1 MTSAKKGRGRKPV
14 HKDGLFDDLQDFT
27 KGEISEKISSI
38 KAAIEAGEKE
48 IQRMQQ
54 ERESEIALVQSLRTI
69 QETTRGNSK
78 ERNELLNEFRK
89 IREKAQKTK
98 AERDQINQNVPPPLE
113 IIEQRLSETHRRLAT
128 IPNDL
133 SKMPNR
139 DHEVKLFSFFFELK
153 AMYSKKVRGNEL
165 HQQYIDL
172 LRNQD
177 EKLKQLDK
185 LRDERKVIAEE
196 AREEDPGQKANP
208 KEIRKLNDRIA
219 EMLDAIKLQ
228 RSELKKMRRERGRL
242 EAFSRMQNK
251 SDKRSKRS
259 IGIRL
264 EDVKSRAS
272 SGENLTMEDLGALLN
287 SGGLQ
292 SLNEQSKEQEKQKA
306 EAVKKPKRRQV
317 GAARGRRRTLNTDE
331 RERRQR

>member
-1 MTSAKKGRGRKPV
+1 MTSAKKGRSRKPV

-89 IREKAQKTK
+89 IREKAQKTR

-196 AREEDPGQKANP
+196 ARQEDPGQKANP

-242 EAFSRMQNK
+242 EAFSRMQKK
-251 SDKRSKRS
+251 SDKRSKRA
-259 IGIRL
+259 IGIRI

-272 SGENLTMEDLGALLN
+272 SGGNLTMEDLGALLN

-292 SLNEQSKEQEKQKA
+292 SLNEQSKEQGKQNA
-306 EAVKKPKRRQV
+306 EAAKKPKRRQV

>member
-1 MTSAKKGRGRKPV
+1 MTSMKKGRGRKPV
-14 HKDGLFDDLQDFT
+14 HKDGLFDDLQDFS

-38 KAAIEAGEKE
+38 KAGIEAGEKE
-48 IQRMQQ
+48 MQRMQQ

-78 ERNELLNEFRK
+78 ERNELLTEFRK
-89 IREKAQKTK
+89 IRDKAQKTK

-165 HQQYIDL
+165 HQEYIDL

-196 AREEDPGQKANP
+196 AREEAPGQKANP

-228 RSELKKMRRERGRL
+228 RSELKKMSRERGRL

-251 SDKRSKRS
+251 SDQRSKRS
-259 IGIRL
+259 IGIRI

-272 SGENLTMEDLGALLN
+272 SGGNLSMEDLGALLN

-292 SLNEQSKEQEKQKA
+292 SLNEQSKDHEKQKV
-306 EAVKKPKRRQV
+306 EAAKKPKRRQV

>member
-196 AREEDPGQKANP
+196 ARQEDPGQKANP

-242 EAFSRMQNK
+242 EAFSRMQKK
-251 SDKRSKRS
+251 SDKRSKRA
-259 IGIRL
+259 IGIRI

-272 SGENLTMEDLGALLN
+272 SGGNLTMEDLGALLN

-292 SLNEQSKEQEKQKA
+292 SLNEQSKEQEKQNA
-306 EAVKKPKRRQV
+306 EAAKKPKRRQV

>member
-1 MTSAKKGRGRKPV
+1 
-14 HKDGLFDDLQDFT
+14 
-27 KGEISEKISSI
+27 
-38 KAAIEAGEKE
+38 
-48 IQRMQQ
+48 MQQ

-196 AREEDPGQKANP
+196 ARQEDPGQKANP

-242 EAFSRMQNK
+242 EAFSRMQKK
-251 SDKRSKRS
+251 SDKRSKRA
-259 IGIRL
+259 IGIRI

-272 SGENLTMEDLGALLN
+272 SGGNLTMEDLGALLN

-292 SLNEQSKEQEKQKA
+292 SLNEQSKEQEKQNA
-306 EAVKKPKRRQV
+306 EAAKKPKRRQV

>member
-1 MTSAKKGRGRKPV
+1 MSPKQGSKRKSPP
-14 HKDGLFDDLQDFT
+14 KDGLFDDLQDLSNS
-27 KGEISEKISSI
+27 EITEKISAI
-38 KAAIEAGEKE
+38 KAGIDAGEKE
-48 IQRMQQ
+48 LQRIQQ
-54 ERESEIALVQSLRTI
+54 ERESEISLVQSLRTI
-69 QETTRGNSK
+69 QNSTRGNSK
-78 ERNELLNEFRK
+78 ERNALLNEFRK
-89 IREKAQKTK
+89 IRESAQKTK
-98 AERDQINQNVPPPLE
+98 AQRDEINQNVPPPIE
-113 IIEQRLSETHRRLAT
+113 IIEQRLVETHRRLAT

-153 AMYSKKVRGNEL
+153 EMYHQKMRGNEL

-196 AREEDPGQKANP
+196 ARDEAPGQKANP
-208 KEIRKLNDRIA
+208 KEIRKLNERIA
-219 EMLDAIKLQ
+219 EMLDTIKSQ

-242 EAFSRMQNK
+242 EAFARMQKK
-251 SDKRSKRS
+251 SGGHKKRN
-259 IGIRL
+259 IGIRI

-272 SGENLTMEDLGALLN
+272 SGGNLSMEDLGALLS

-292 SLNEQSKEQEKQKA
+292 TLNDMKKDPEKKKT
-306 EAVKKPKRRQV
+306 EPVHKPKRRKAS
-317 GAARGRRRTLNTDE
+317 AARGRRRTLNSDE

>member
-1 MTSAKKGRGRKPV
+1 
-14 HKDGLFDDLQDFT
+14 
-27 KGEISEKISSI
+27 
-38 KAAIEAGEKE
+38 
-48 IQRMQQ
+48 MQQ

-89 IREKAQKTK
+89 IRDKAQKTK
-98 AERDQINQNVPPPLE
+98 AQRDQINQNVPPPLE

-242 EAFSRMQNK
+242 EAFSRMQKK

-259 IGIRL
+259 IGIRI

-272 SGENLTMEDLGALLN
+272 SGGNLTMEDLAALLT
-287 SGGLQ
+287 L
-292 SLNEQSKEQEKQKA
+292 SLIHI
-306 EAVKKPKRRQV
+306 
-317 GAARGRRRTLNTDE
+317 
-331 RERRQR
+331 

>member
-38 KAAIEAGEKE
+38 KAAIEAVEKD

-54 ERESEIALVQSLRTI
+54 ERESEIALVQSLRAI

-242 EAFSRMQNK
+242 EAFSRMQKK
-251 SDKRSKRS
+251 SDKRSKRA
-259 IGIRL
+259 IGIRI

-272 SGENLTMEDLGALLN
+272 SGGNLTMEDLGALLN

-292 SLNEQSKEQEKQKA
+292 SLNEQSKEQEKQNA
-306 EAVKKPKRRQV
+306 EAAKKPKRRQV

>member
-89 IREKAQKTK
+89 IRSKAQKTK

-242 EAFSRMQNK
+242 EAFSRMQKK
-251 SDKRSKRS
+251 SDKRSKRA
-259 IGIRL
+259 IGIRI

-272 SGENLTMEDLGALLN
+272 SGGNLTMEDLGALLN

-292 SLNEQSKEQEKQKA
+292 SLNEQSKEQEKQNA
-306 EAVKKPKRRQV
+306 EAAKKPKRRQV

>member
-1 MTSAKKGRGRKPV
+1 MTSAKKGRDRKPV

-27 KGEISEKISSI
+27 KGEISEKIGSI

-54 ERESEIALVQSLRTI
+54 ERGSEIALVQSLRTI

-153 AMYSKKVRGNEL
+153 AMHSKKVRGNEL

-185 LRDERKVIAEE
+185 LSDERKVIAEE

-242 EAFSRMQNK
+242 EAFSRMQKK

-259 IGIRL
+259 IGIRI

-272 SGENLTMEDLGALLN
+272 SGGNLTMEDLGALLN

-292 SLNEQSKEQEKQKA
+292 SLNEQSKEQEKRKA
-306 EAVKKPKRRQV
+306 EAAKKPKRRQV

>member
-1 MTSAKKGRGRKPV
+1 MTSMKKGRGRKPV
-14 HKDGLFDDLQDFT
+14 HKEGLFDDLQDFS
-27 KGEISEKISSI
+27 KGEISEKISAI
-38 KAAIEAGEKE
+38 KAGIEAGEKE
-48 IQRMQQ
+48 MQRMQQ

-78 ERNELLNEFRK
+78 ERNELLTEFRK
-89 IREKAQKTK
+89 IRDKAQKTK

-165 HQQYIDL
+165 HQEYIDL

-196 AREEDPGQKANP
+196 AREEAPGQKANP

-251 SDKRSKRS
+251 SDQRSKRS
-259 IGIRL
+259 IGIRI

-272 SGENLTMEDLGALLN
+272 SGGNLSMEDLGALLN

-292 SLNEQSKEQEKQKA
+292 SLNEQSKDHEKQKV
-306 EAVKKPKRRQV
+306 EAAKKPKRRQV